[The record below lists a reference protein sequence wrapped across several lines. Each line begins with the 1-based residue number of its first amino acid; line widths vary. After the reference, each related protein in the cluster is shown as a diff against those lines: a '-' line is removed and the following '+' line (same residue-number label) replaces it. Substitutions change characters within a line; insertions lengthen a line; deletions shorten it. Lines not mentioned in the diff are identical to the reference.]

1 MEAIEVDCRYSQDQL
16 EALFRQARREDV
28 EQGGRFD
35 TGSAAINIW
44 THTWTSPALRD
55 ESSLMGTFYA
65 AWADENR
72 LWKAEVEEGFSLDDL
87 LEVLGELEIK
97 ALGMRIHG
105 R

>member
-1 MEAIEVDCRYSQDQL
+1 MNLAAAVSVI
-16 EALFRQARREDV
+16 
-28 EQGGRFD
+28 
-35 TGSAAINIW
+35 TGSAALNIW
-44 THTWTSPALRD
+44 TYAWTNPALRN

-87 LEVLGELEIK
+87 LEVLGELEVT